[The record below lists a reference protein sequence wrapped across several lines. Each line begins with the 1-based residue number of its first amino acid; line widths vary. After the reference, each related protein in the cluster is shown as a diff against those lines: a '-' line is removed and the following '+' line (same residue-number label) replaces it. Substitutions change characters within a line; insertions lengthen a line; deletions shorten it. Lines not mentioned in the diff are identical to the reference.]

1 MHVQQASLITEL
13 GQSIYGSCHLV
24 YWAFYIAS
32 QLITK
37 VLTLHL
43 SDTFEQWP
51 IRDISI
57 YVSLIST

>member
-1 MHVQQASLITEL
+1 MAVVIL
-13 GQSIYGSCHLV
+13 IYG
-24 YWAFYIAS
+24 AFYIAS
-32 QLITK
+32 RLITK

-57 YVSLIST
+57 YFSLISA

>member
-1 MHVQQASLITEL
+1 MHVQKASLITEWE
-13 GQSIYGSCHLV
+13 QSIYGSCHLI

-32 QLITK
+32 RLITK

-57 YVSLIST
+57 YFSLIST